1 MLTSNIRIASAGDG
15 SVTCLAPG
23 ARVVDIADACRSAA
37 LGFAWGAPGWT
48 KRDLATW
55 LVGPYARATASARA
69 IHASGMRRAFR
80 QRSVSDE
87 AVTKL
92 LADAHEHVIE
102 LLRAAWSWKH
112 DAHFARAAVADG
124 LVGGVIDDTSGIGYA
139 PIDQPGMT
147 LVRRVESL
155 FLADF
160 LTRPADYAA
169 FAICSVCNGAA
180 FDGGIYHLDC
190 MTPHSGV
197 VLRARARAQPEG
209 NGIPEAWN
217 AAAI

>member
-1 MLTSNIRIASAGDG
+1 MLTSNTRIASVGSE

-23 ARVVDIADACRSAA
+23 IRVVDVVDACRSAA

-55 LVGPYARATASARA
+55 LVGPYTTATAAARAV
-69 IHASGMRRAFR
+69 HASGMRRAFG

-87 AVTKL
+87 AVSTL
-92 LADAHEHVIE
+92 LGEAHEHVLE

-112 DAHFARAAVADG
+112 DAQFARAAVTDG
-124 LVGGVIDDTSGIGYA
+124 LVGGVIDDASGIGYA
-139 PIDQPGMT
+139 PIDQRGMT

-169 FAICSVCNGAA
+169 FAICSVCNGAT
-180 FDGGIYHLDC
+180 FDGGIYHADC
-190 MTPHSGV
+190 MTPQSGV